1 MIYHPLSV
9 LKLIWENISMSA
21 FSRIVFIKTWSC
33 QMMIY
38 LDGEEVTEMEAFRQ
52 IYNCEK
58 LLFDFIER

>member
-38 LDGEEVTEMEAFRQ
+38 LVGEEVTEMEALRQ